1 MNRPAGIETEYG
13 LNCEGF
19 AGEPD
24 FAYEAARLIQAAPVE
39 GAFRGWDY
47 VGEDP
52 YRDLRGGRA
61 DRLERDP
68 RDLTGSTDR
77 SSRMSR
83 DELLSNTVLRNGARL
98 YNDHNHPEYC
108 TDVCLSL
115 KDLVAQDKVGERV
128 MFAAETA
135 RNAALGYGQIRL
147 LKNNTDYHGRS
158 YGCHENYLTPRNI
171 PTSDLIRVTVPF
183 LATRQV
189 FVGAG
194 RVGIEK
200 GDAWRLQMSQ
210 RADFFE
216 EVTGINT
223 TARRPIF
230 NTRDEPHAD
239 AGKYRRLHVI
249 AGDANRSEWATAM
262 KAGTT
267 ALTLDLAMEGWR
279 PSERLT
285 NPVRAVRR
293 VSHDLDFGSVV
304 DLERGG
310 PVSALDVQRWYC
322 EAAQRY
328 RGRDTETTWVLDE
341 WAAVLDDLG
350 RDRALAADRVDWV
363 AKECLIDEMRADF
376 GSEWRD
382 GDARRIDMGYHVLDP
397 DLCVYDS
404 LVAEGRMRRIVSDAD
419 IERALETAP
428 AGTRATVRGDVLR
441 RFGEDISAV
450 EWDRIVF
457 RRNGYDVTL
466 RFDDVVGP
474 TVDRLGRLVAEAET
488 LDGLLTALD
497 AEGR

>member
-158 YGCHENYLTPRNI
+158 
-171 PTSDLIRVTVPF
+171 
-183 LATRQV
+183 
-189 FVGAG
+189 
-194 RVGIEK
+194 
-200 GDAWRLQMSQ
+200 
-210 RADFFE
+210 
-216 EVTGINT
+216 
-223 TARRPIF
+223 
-230 NTRDEPHAD
+230 
-239 AGKYRRLHVI
+239 
-249 AGDANRSEWATAM
+249 
-262 KAGTT
+262 
-267 ALTLDLAMEGWR
+267 
-279 PSERLT
+279 
-285 NPVRAVRR
+285 
-293 VSHDLDFGSVV
+293 
-304 DLERGG
+304 
-310 PVSALDVQRWYC
+310 
-322 EAAQRY
+322 
-328 RGRDTETTWVLDE
+328 
-341 WAAVLDDLG
+341 
-350 RDRALAADRVDWV
+350 
-363 AKECLIDEMRADF
+363 
-376 GSEWRD
+376 
-382 GDARRIDMGYHVLDP
+382 
-397 DLCVYDS
+397 
-404 LVAEGRMRRIVSDAD
+404 
-419 IERALETAP
+419 
-428 AGTRATVRGDVLR
+428 
-441 RFGEDISAV
+441 
-450 EWDRIVF
+450 
-457 RRNGYDVTL
+457 
-466 RFDDVVGP
+466 
-474 TVDRLGRLVAEAET
+474 
-488 LDGLLTALD
+488 
-497 AEGR
+497 